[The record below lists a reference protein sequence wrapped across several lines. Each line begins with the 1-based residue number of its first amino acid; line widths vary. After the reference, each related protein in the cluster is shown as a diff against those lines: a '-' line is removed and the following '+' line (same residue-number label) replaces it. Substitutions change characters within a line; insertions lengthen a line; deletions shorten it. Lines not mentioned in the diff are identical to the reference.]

1 MLISDTG
8 VVIEPSTTAIA
19 EAQQILIDTFP
30 GEDVNLDPASPNGLL
45 VQNIA
50 IAITQREAA
59 QADTVNSMNPN
70 IATGEQLDA
79 ICANLNIFRIP
90 ATQSTA
96 TCTFVGLVGVTIP
109 ANSQVASTNG
119 DVFLV
124 EATLVIGIGGTIS
137 GSVKAQVAGEI
148 LTTANTINKILTGVS
163 GWDTVNNP
171 LVGTVGRE
179 LETDTELRQ
188 RRVDRLAIASTGS
201 IEAITAG
208 AVELNPISYFVTEN
222 TTDAIIIRDSL
233 AILPHSILL
242 VLEGGSSELDV
253 ATMLFAK
260 LSAGCGMSGTNT
272 FPIPIPG
279 GPETFDATWLI
290 ATPRALGLT
299 VQLKLGVIYPPNLAV
314 LIAQIINDNFDFNV
328 IGRFIDAT
336 QFIFILMTAKILPII
351 SLTFNVGATTGLV
364 QYTMPVTDSLGSSML
379 SANVAISYV

>member
-8 VVIEPSTTAIA
+8 VVIEPSTTAIV

-30 GEDVNLDPASPNGLL
+30 GEDVNLDPSSPNGLL

-50 IAITQREAA
+50 IAITQREAD
-59 QADTVNSMNPN
+59 QANTVNSMSPN
-70 IATGEQLDA
+70 IATGEQLDG
-79 ICANLNIFRIP
+79 ICANLNIFRTP

-96 TCTFVGLVGVTIP
+96 TCTFTGLAGVTVP

-119 DVFLV
+119 DIFLV

-137 GSVKAQVAGEI
+137 GSVKAQIAGGI
-148 LTTANTINKILTGVS
+148 LTSANTITKILTGIS
-163 GWDTVNNP
+163 GWDTINNP
-171 LVGTVGRE
+171 LVGTVGGE
-179 LETDTELRQ
+179 LETDAELRQ
-188 RRVDRLAIASTGS
+188 KRVDRLAESSTGS
-201 IEAITAG
+201 IEAVTAG
-208 AVELNPISYFVTEN
+208 AVTLNPTSYFVTEN
-222 TTDAIIIRDSL
+222 TTYFIVIRDGL

-242 VLEGGSSELDV
+242 ALEGGSSELDV

-272 FPIPIPG
+272 FSIPIPG

-290 ATPRALGLT
+290 ATPRALGLNI
-299 VQLKLGVIYPPNLAV
+299 QLKLGVIYPPNLAV
-314 LIAQIINDNFDFNV
+314 LITQIINDNFDFNV

-351 SLTFNVGATTGLV
+351 SLTFNVGATTSLI
-364 QYTMPVTDSLGSSML
+364 QYTMPITDSLGSSML
-379 SANVAISYV
+379 SSNVTISYV

>member
-19 EAQQILIDTFP
+19 EAQQILIDTY
-30 GEDVNLDPASPNGLL
+30 GATVNLDPASPNGLL

-50 IAITQREAA
+50 IAITNREAD
-59 QADTVNSMNPN
+59 QANTVNSMNPN

-96 TCTFVGLVGVTIP
+96 TCTFTGLVGVTIP
-109 ANSQVASTNG
+109 ANSQIASTNG
-119 DVFLV
+119 DIFLV
-124 EATLVIGIGGTIS
+124 ESTVVIGAGGTVS
-137 GSVKAQVAGEI
+137 GSVKAQFAGGI
-148 LTTANTINKILTGVS
+148 LTTANTINKIITGIS

-179 LETDTELRQ
+179 LETDAELRQ
-188 RRVDRLAIASTGS
+188 RRVDTLAIASTGS
-201 IEAITAG
+201 VEAVTAG

-222 TTDAIIIRDSL
+222 TTDFIVIRDSL

-242 VLEGGSSELDV
+242 TLEGGSSDLDV

-260 LSAGCGMSGTNT
+260 LSAGCGMSGTHS

-279 GPETFDATWLI
+279 GPEMFDATWQI
-290 ATPRALGLT
+290 ATPRALGLNI
-299 VQLKLGVIYPPNLAV
+299 QLKLGAIYPPNLDV

-336 QFIFILMTAKILPII
+336 QFIFILMTAKIIPII
-351 SLTFNVGATTGLV
+351 GLTFNVGATTNLV
-364 QYTMPVTDSLGSSML
+364 QYNMPITDSLGSSML
-379 SANVAISYV
+379 STNVTISYV

>member
-19 EAQQILIDTFP
+19 EAQQILIDTY
-30 GEDVNLDPASPNGLL
+30 GSTVNLDPTSPNGLL

-50 IAITQREAA
+50 IAITRREAD
-59 QADTVNSMNPN
+59 QANTINSMNPN

-96 TCTFVGLVGVTIP
+96 TCVFTGLVGVSIP

-119 DVFLV
+119 DIFLV
-124 EATLVIGIGGTIS
+124 EATVVIGVGGTVS
-137 GSVKAQVAGEI
+137 GSVKAQ
-148 LTTANTINKILTGVS
+148 TTGPIPTTVNTINKIITGIS

-171 LVGTVGRE
+171 LVGTEGRE
-179 LETDTELRQ
+179 L
-188 RRVDRLAIASTGS
+188 STGS
-201 IEAITAG
+201 VESVTAG
-208 AVELNPISYFVTEN
+208 AVALNPISYFVTEN
-222 TTDAIIIRDSL
+222 TTDFIVIRDGL

-242 VLEGGSSELDV
+242 ALEGGSSDLDV
-253 ATMLFAK
+253 ATMLFQR
-260 LSAGCGMSGTNT
+260 LSAGCGMSGTHS
-272 FPIPIPG
+272 FSIPIPG

-290 ATPRALGLT
+290 ATPKALGINI
-299 VQLKLGVIYPPNLAV
+299 QLKLGVVYPPSITTV
-314 LIAQIINDNFDFNV
+314 IAQIINDNFDFNV

-336 QFIFILMTAKILPII
+336 QFIFILMSKGILPII
-351 SLTFNVGATTGLV
+351 GLTFNVGATTNLI

-379 SANVAISYV
+379 SSNVTVSYV